1 MHYKQITDVKDAP
14 QILAW
19 KRPPSVI
26 RVMRR
31 RKRKGPGPAIYK
43 PGSKWTVVAAF
54 ILSIALHL
62 AAVAIVEMN
71 SEQPWTAL
79 NQNLDHSALSNSL
92 D

>member
-1 MHYKQITDVKDAP
+1 MNYIQITDVKDTP
-14 QILAW
+14 QGLPW

-26 RVMRR
+26 RVIR

-43 PGSKWTVVAAF
+43 PGSKWTVVAAL

-71 SEQPWTAL
+71 SEQPRSAL
-79 NQNLDHSALSNSL
+79 SQNLDNSALPNSL

>member
-1 MHYKQITDVKDAP
+1 MNYVQITDVKDGP

-26 RVMRR
+26 RVVR

-43 PGSKWTVVAAF
+43 PLSKWTVVAAF

-71 SEQPWTAL
+71 SEQPRTAL
-79 NQNLDHSALSNSL
+79 NQNLDDSAPPNSV

>member
-1 MHYKQITDVKDAP
+1 MNYIQVTDVKDAP

-26 RVMRR
+26 RVMR

-54 ILSIALHL
+54 IVSIALHL

-71 SEQPWTAL
+71 SEQPRAAL
-79 NQNLDHSALSNSL
+79 NQNLDNSALPKSF

>member
-1 MHYKQITDVKDAP
+1 MNYILVTDTKDAP
-14 QILAW
+14 QILPW
-19 KRPPSVI
+19 KKPPSVI

-54 ILSIALHL
+54 ILSIALHF

-71 SEQPWTAL
+71 SEQPRAAL
-79 NQNLDHSALSNSL
+79 NQNLDNGALPNSF